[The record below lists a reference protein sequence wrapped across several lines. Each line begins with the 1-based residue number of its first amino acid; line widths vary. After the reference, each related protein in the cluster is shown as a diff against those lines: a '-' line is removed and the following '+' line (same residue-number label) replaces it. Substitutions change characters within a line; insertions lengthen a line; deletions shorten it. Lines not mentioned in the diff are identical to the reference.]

1 MKKKTI
7 AAATRAP
14 TMKAPIPT
22 PTAAP
27 VDTVLEFG
35 FGVSGAVELGE
46 FDESGGVDGSGGVD
60 EVSVVDE
67 SDGFDLGDTTCRA
80 TIILLRSYAIT
91 LGSYLNIKTLL

>member
-14 TMKAPIPT
+14 TMKVPIPI

-35 FGVSGAVELGE
+35 FGVPAGVGLGE
-46 FDESGGVDGSGGVD
+46 FDEFGGVDESGGVDEVGSG
-60 EVSVVDE
+60 
-67 SDGFDLGDTTCRA
+67 DTDCWA

-91 LGSYLNIKTLL
+91 L